1 MYICWNVVCSCCSNN
16 LVQLKEK
23 QVDYKAQH
31 LIAADLFHE
40 IRTKGRFILRVQCIL
55 DAVQLVA
62 LTISNLQRLEVV
74 LSQTEG
80 ISKDDV
86 EQFHRTV
93 NDHVCHLL
101 NEVKAWL
108 PNVLPI
114 WFGTRDACPM
124 ELAVSMIL
132 LLCYVLSLHFCF
144 VTILADLVKLYFFI
158 VQPGHC
164 HRLLFN
170 WLNVMVNVTL
180 A

>member
-1 MYICWNVVCSCCSNN
+1 MYICWHNVFCCSND
-16 LVQLKEK
+16 VAQLKEK

-31 LIAADLFHE
+31 LIAVDLFHE
-40 IRTKGRFILRVQCIL
+40 IRTKDKFIFHVQCIL

-80 ISKDDV
+80 TSKDDV

-93 NDHVCHLL
+93 KNHVCALL

-108 PNVLPI
+108 PNVLPH
-114 WFGTRDACPM
+114 WFGTRDACPR

-132 LLCYVLSLHFCF
+132 LLCYMISVHFCF
-144 VTILADLVKLYFFI
+144 VTILEDLVKLYFF
-158 VQPGHC
+158 HC
-164 HRLLFN
+164 SAWTLLLSF
-170 WLNVMVNVTL
+170 V
-180 A
+180 